1 MIAQYPIIFYIFAAI
16 LGIVLFLF
24 GKNLKE

>member
-16 LGIVLFLF
+16 LGIILFF
-24 GKNLKE
+24 VGKNLKE